1 MDTAVISGKLSELL
15 KNRKVKAAVFTTYTF
30 NLSFFELE
38 VIPLLLNLNSD
49 TLYST
54 DEGRR
59 RQVGRELQKEK
70 TQTLLPL
77 EVFYDVKQFRKQDH
91 RYQQK
96 SPRMEYLCHGVDLRN
111 RAFHAKV
118 AFILVCDK
126 EWESDCLLVGAGSNN
141 LSYAGWWENI
151 ECQHWAEVWP
161 EDKNG
166 YWDESWYPPSTF
178 LDQLRNDMESLLTLR
193 KQHALQP
200 DEKDDALGEI
210 SDFLNKCSEQEQ
222 YETEFAYY
230 ELNSNDLFHD
240 RFLSFLKKSVN
251 ELFPDKYQ
259 SWKLEI
265 ISPFFA
271 KDPGNTKHRFFLEHL
286 DGKVQEILM
295 LLPKSQ
301 DGKALCEREYYCRIE
316 KEESIYWAKWQP
328 AIEENLGVT
337 AQLWRPL
344 HAKIYHFYNEE
355 QSESWV
361 FVGSVNFTQKAM
373 GDNVEAGF
381 FTRLEKA
388 GPLLKCL
395 GKKEKPEKPEDFD
408 PPEEI
413 ALGDGPEDGNS
424 IPQIYLGY
432 DWKKNRL
439 RGKTGEL
446 KGEDVF
452 CIINIHLPEGE
463 GRYAIKDWKIN
474 NEECHYE
481 GNTEA
486 LENLL
491 KNENGSWVRVSGK
504 WKFDNAPKYQD
515 FPCESRE
522 YRVSLQETGWG
533 HKPQD
538 MAPLSIRES
547 VQEIQEIL
555 SFYADM
561 NPMQDMK
568 AVENAKNKELVSK
581 GTAGKSLKTDDSH
594 KMQQFLCNYA
604 KVFRAFR
611 GFEKKLRRDEKDE
624 NIEQIDYYLTGNA
637 QNSLPTLINLLAKIL
652 RAGDLEEDDE
662 SHSNDSGQDPILF
675 YLILLCCR
683 EIYEDD
689 EFSKRPLVPKLLKE
703 VSEHISEYKSKSS
716 WKIFWLDGLKGDFVK
731 VTNLSGV

>member
-1 MDTAVISGKLSELL
+1 MDTAVISDRLAELL
-15 KNRKVKAAVFTTYTF
+15 KNRRVKAAVFTTYTF
-30 NLSFFELE
+30 NFSFFELE

-49 TLYST
+49 ALYST

-59 RQVGRELQKEK
+59 RQVGRKLQKEK

-77 EVFYDVKQFRKQDH
+77 EVFYDVRQFRKQAH
-91 RYQQK
+91 KYQQK

-111 RAFHAKV
+111 GAFHAKV
-118 AFILVCDK
+118 AFILVYDK

-151 ECQHWAEVWP
+151 ECQHWREVWP
-161 EDKNG
+161 KDKNG
-166 YWDESWYPPSTF
+166 YWDESCHPPDAF
-178 LDQLRNDMESLLTLR
+178 LKQLRNDMESLLTLR

-200 DEKDDALGEI
+200 DKKDDALGKI
-210 SDFLNKCSEQEQ
+210 SNFLKECSGQEQ
-222 YETEFAYY
+222 YEIEFAYY
-230 ELNSNDLFHD
+230 GLDPKG
-240 RFLSFLKKSVN
+240 RFLPFLEKSARA
-251 ELFPDKYQ
+251 LLRDKYK
-259 SWKLEI
+259 SWNLEI

-271 KDPGNTKHRFFLEHL
+271 KNPKNTKHKFFLEHL
-286 DGKVQEILM
+286 EVQVQEILM

-301 DGKALCEREYYCRIE
+301 DDKALCEREYYYRIE
-316 KEESIYWAKWQP
+316 EEKSVYWAKWQP
-328 AIEENLGVT
+328 SIEEKLGVT

-361 FVGSVNFTQKAM
+361 FVGSVNFTHKAM
-373 GDNVEAGF
+373 GNNVEAGF
-381 FTRLEKA
+381 FTKLEKA

-395 GKKEKPEKPEDFD
+395 GKKEKPEDFD

-413 ALGDGPEDGNS
+413 ALDDGPEDGNS

-432 DWKKNRL
+432 DWKKRRL

-463 GRYAIKDWKIN
+463 GGYAIRKWKID

-491 KNENGSWVRVSGK
+491 QNGSNGSWVRVSGK
-504 WKFDNAPKYQD
+504 WKFCNDPKYQD

-533 HKPQD
+533 YKSYD
-538 MAPLSIRES
+538 LAPLSIEEA

-561 NPMQDMK
+561 NLTRDMK
-568 AVENAKNKELVSK
+568 AVENAKNQELVSK
-581 GTAGKSLKTDDSH
+581 GIAGKSLKTDDSH

-604 KVFRAFR
+604 KVFHAFR
-611 GFEKKLRRDEKDE
+611 GFEKKLRIDERDK

-652 RAGDLEEDDE
+652 RTGDIEEDDK
-662 SHSNDSGQDPILF
+662 SRDNDSGQDPILF

-683 EIYEDD
+683 EIYEDG
-689 EFSKRPLVPKLLKE
+689 EFSKRPLVPEQLKE
-703 VSEHISEYKSKSS
+703 VSEYISEYKSKSS
-716 WKIFWLDGLKGDFVK
+716 WKIFWLDDLRSDFVK
-731 VTNLSGV
+731 ITNLIGE